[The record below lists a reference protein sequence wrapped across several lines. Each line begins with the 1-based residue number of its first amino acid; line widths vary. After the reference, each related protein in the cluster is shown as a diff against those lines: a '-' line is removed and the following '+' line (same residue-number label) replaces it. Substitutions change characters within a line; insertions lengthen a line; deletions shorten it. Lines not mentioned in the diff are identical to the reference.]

1 MSQTRTWSAIEAV
14 ASTAIG
20 LLVSWAITPPVL
32 ALFGYSAGAGTAFG
46 ISCIYTAISLA
57 RGYVVRRLFNRLDRR
72 RWERAKSRRAR
83 DVSGELLPGR
93 RATNDNTRA
102 QWTRKGAA

>member
-1 MSQTRTWSAIEAV
+1 MIQTRTWSAIEAV
-14 ASTAIG
+14 AS
-20 LLVSWAITPPVL
+20 
-32 ALFGYSAGAGTAFG
+32 
-46 ISCIYTAISLA
+46 TAISLA

-72 RWERAKSRRAR
+72 RWERAKSRQAR

-102 QWTRKGAA
+102 QGTRKGAA